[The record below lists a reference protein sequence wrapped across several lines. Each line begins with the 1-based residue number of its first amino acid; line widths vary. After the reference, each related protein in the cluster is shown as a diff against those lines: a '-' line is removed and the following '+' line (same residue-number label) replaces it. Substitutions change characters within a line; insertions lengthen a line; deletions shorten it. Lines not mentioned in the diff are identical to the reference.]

1 VGSEM
6 CIRDRLDRGTVVVAV
21 LVVSLGLV
29 ISLYL
34 ARIPSL
40 SAQVGQE
47 VAAADTAVHEV
58 QAVVTLNLV
67 H

>member
-1 VGSEM
+1 VEEVL
-6 CIRDRLDRGTVVVAV
+6 LDSGTVVVAV